1 MNEQQQKGFRIP
13 PQLSKNE
20 SVQLLN
26 NELQN
31 MQMASKVMQMM
42 LKQLMENFKNLS
54 NDFNSVAN
62 QLYELQYNF
71 SAVKKHLNLDENTL
85 TQIANVQR
93 LKDFDEAS
101 QKEDELEHLVP
112 APFVEEDSTISIR
125 STAIDVNGIDKG
137 IFRSRI
143 KLSESGVPALITALK
158 NRVVG
163 DKVTVQLNGLDHE
176 IELLSIRE
184 PKEATEEISL
194 TPETTAH

>member
-20 SVQLLN
+20 SVQFLN

-31 MQMASKVMQMM
+31 IQMASKVMQMM

-101 QKEDELEHLVP
+101 QKEDVLEHLVP

-125 STAIDVNGIDKG
+125 STAIDVNGVDKG

-184 PKEATEEISL
+184 PKKATEEISL